1 MKSIL
6 LKALAISSIL
16 FLMGC
21 QKVGGTIT
29 DSSGVNVA
37 QANVTIFYTDENQ
50 NDINKSM
57 MSSDEG
63 EYLFE
68 KLPEN
73 TETTVVVA
81 KKGFV
86 TQEGSIDT
94 VKNEE
99 VRLDFMLVPDDE
111 PRQYG
116 TVSGTITDIAGNP
129 LAGVSVGTTGE
140 NAQTTKTCVN
150 GAYTLLVEVSEHSSV
165 VADLENYMQNSNY
178 VTVAVD
184 ETSILDMSMVVV
196 DKVAKFDASED
207 MTISTKGASVIL
219 TGSSYV
225 NEDGTDYSG
234 EVTAFVSY
242 NRVSTVHGAK
252 AFPGDFLGLDTNGSE
267 VVLQSYG
274 FIDVKL
280 QGVNGEKLNISS
292 EATLTYPKDST
303 IDTTPATIP
312 LWYYDTEKGS
322 WIEDGLAT
330 YDAATDTY
338 SGSVTHFTTW
348 NLDAKFDGAEFS
360 GCVEDSEGNR
370 VVDSTIFV
378 NAQGWNIS
386 RQNHDQNGSFKFI
399 NVASGLEMSIKAL
412 HGGFMSNEQTFTLAA
427 GEKKVFENCLV
438 LENNVSDEY
447 FSLQGQVVGVGTL
460 EDNYKNTSI
469 YIYEDNGEVFPQQYL
484 ATARLDENGKFLVED
499 MIRPTTNK
507 IFIIGNLIRKKYL
520 LDTSKMLTDIGVIEV
535 KLTELQGCIVR
546 ADNNSSAFEGAVI
559 AIDSPYISLYRNN
572 SIPINADGTFTFNTV
587 QDNLEHE
594 LFVHADKYSH
604 VQSFSL
610 TTNQDSVDL
619 SDSCIVLEDAS
630 EINKNVT
637 VQLTTSDDVHIAVA
651 SFDPHVG
658 IQNDLVT
665 SGKEASFNL
674 THNGV
679 YYILVAAD
687 EENDGNGGFDYT
699 SNENSIT
706 LTVDNVEY
714 SLDFDENKIGW
725 THMIEVFQGN
735 IYVHEINMIYGG
747 DDNYSELRNKS
758 TVSDEESKF
767 QWIFELITP
776 EGILDFTRNFFKNL

>member
-1 MKSIL
+1 MKNIL
-6 LKALAISSIL
+6 LKVLAISSIL

-29 DSSGVNVA
+29 DSSGVNIA

-50 NDINKSM
+50 NDINRSM

-63 EYLFE
+63 EYLFDE
-68 KLPEN
+68 LPEN
-73 TETTVVVA
+73 TSTTVVVE

-99 VRLDFMLVPDDE
+99 VRLDFILALDDE
-111 PRQYG
+111 PAQFG
-116 TVSGTITDIAGNP
+116 TVNGTITDMAGNP
-129 LAGVSVGTTGE
+129 LSGVSVRTTGE
-140 NAQTTKTCVN
+140 NAQTTITDVN
-150 GAYTLLVEVSEHSSV
+150 GTYTLLAEVSEHSNI
-165 VADLENYMQNSNY
+165 VADLENYMQNANHVS
-178 VTVAVD
+178 VTVD
-184 ETSILDMSMVVV
+184 ETSTLDMSMVVV

-207 MTISTKGASVIL
+207 MTIATKGASVIL

-225 NEDGTDYSG
+225 NEDGTDYTG

-252 AFPGDFLGLDTNGSE
+252 AFPGDFLGVDTNGSE

-280 QGVNGEKLNISS
+280 QGANGEKLNISS
-292 EATLTYPKDST
+292 EATLTFPKDNT

-312 LWYYDTEKGS
+312 LWYYDTEKGT

-330 YDAATDTY
+330 YDANTDTY

-370 VVDSTIFV
+370 VVDSIIFL

-399 NVASGLEMSIKAL
+399 NAISGLEMSIKAM

-447 FSLQGQVVGVGTL
+447 FSLKGQVIGVGEL

-499 MIRPTTNK
+499 MLRPATNK
-507 IFIIGNLIRKKYL
+507 IFIVGDLIQKKYL

-546 ADNNSSAFEGAVI
+546 ADNNSSAFEGAMI
-559 AIDSPYISLYRNN
+559 AIDSPYIGLYRNN
-572 SIPINADGTFTFNTV
+572 MIPINADGTFTYSV
-587 QDNLEHE
+587 LQDNLTHE
-594 LFVHADKYSH
+594 LYVHADEYLH
-604 VQSFSL
+604 VQSSSI

-619 SDSCIVLEDAS
+619 SDSCIVLEDAF
-630 EINKNVT
+630 EINKNV
-637 VQLTTSDDVHIAVA
+637 VVNLSTSDDVHIAVA
-651 SFDPHVG
+651 SIDPHIG
-658 IQNDLVT
+658 TQNDLVT
-665 SGKEASFNL
+665 SGKEASFDL

-679 YYILVAAD
+679 YYIWVISD
-687 EENDGNGGFDYT
+687 EENEQVDYM
-699 SNENSIT
+699 SNENSIV

-714 SLDFDENKIGW
+714 SLGFDENQVGW

-735 IYVHEINMIYGG
+735 IYVHEINMMFR
-747 DDNYSELRNKS
+747 DEDNYKELRNKS

-767 QWIFELITP
+767 PWISELITL
-776 EGILDFTRNFFKNL
+776 EGILDFSRNFFKNL